1 MVVGVDVHHDTS
13 KRHHSVMGFVATVNG
28 WTSCP
33 TLIQWHKLHQQINN
47 VLVLSRLLTLCAV
60 ELWPAG
66 TPEWCSRP
74 PTKNSF
80 MALEY
85 ALLQRCG
92 STTRFSGET
101 HFIWR
106 DSWQYIQEQ
115 TFLITRPC
123 VSVFLAQVNHNL
135 PDKIVVYR
143 DGVSEGQLSLV
154 EQFEIPQLIN
164 CFNNFPNYAP
174 KLVFIVVQKRI
185 ATTLYSCV
193 ANNFGTPP
201 PGTIL
206 DHTLTQRNW
215 WVLNV
220 TSNAVD
226 FLLDATGL
234 VCVQGGFLLDVPSH
248 SPGSRS
254 PDTLHIVVQHNKPDS
269 RPFAEVSLL
278 FVSTANML

>member
-1 MVVGVDVHHDTS
+1 
-13 KRHHSVMGFVATVNG
+13 
-28 WTSCP
+28 
-33 TLIQWHKLHQQINN
+33 
-47 VLVLSRLLTLCAV
+47 
-60 ELWPAG
+60 
-66 TPEWCSRP
+66 
-74 PTKNSF
+74 

-85 ALLQRCG
+85 ALLQHCR

-101 HFIWR
+101 QFVW
-106 DSWQYIQEQ
+106 
-115 TFLITRPC
+115 LILLAVYPGENFPDHSPC
-123 VSVFLAQVNHNL
+123 VSVFLEQVNHNL

-143 DGVSEGQLSLV
+143 DGVSEGQLSMV
-154 EQFEIPQLIN
+154 EQFEIPQLIK

-220 TSNAVD
+220 FSNAAY

-248 SPGSRS
+248 SPGSWS

-269 RPFAEVSLL
+269 RPFAEVSRL